1 MSFAAGTFTTICFM
15 EIMAEELQ
23 ECNIKEITYK
33 LLTMMGGFVII
44 AISSV
49 VEVVSGAEE

>member
-15 EIMAEELQ
+15 EIMSEELAH
-23 ECNIKEITYK
+23 CNIKELTYK
-33 LLTMMGGFVII
+33 LLAMVGGFIVI

-49 VEVVSGAEE
+49 VETVSGAEE